1 MLMSFVRL
9 VGSLVGFIFG
19 FSLGA
24 QLLEVSEVT
33 PVSNRVTVVLLL
45 AIACSILGWLGA
57 PYVTVQP
64 GRALARRIRE
74 SAFGDL
80 VGGAA
85 GVSVGL
91 LLAAL
96 LTFPISLL
104 PGEVGRFGPIITA
117 IVLGAVGAAAGIAKR
132 TDLANAVRE
141 IRAGPRRE
149 RRAEGRV
156 LLDTSVIIDG
166 RIADVVKAGFITGT
180 LLLPRFIL
188 AELQL
193 FADSS
198 DASRRER
205 GRRGLEMLARM
216 KRESSVRVEVA
227 EDDPRDAIGADA
239 KLVALA
245 RLLGVPVMTNDYG
258 LNRVAELQGV
268 TVLNMNDL
276 AKAVRPVVLP
286 GEDISIRVIQ
296 DGKEAGQGVG
306 YLEDGTM
313 IVIENGGRHLGSEI
327 TVTVM
332 RVLQTVG
339 GRMIFAQPK
348 GEAEGPRRPR
358 VVAR

>member
-1 MLMSFVRL
+1 MLLSFVRW
-9 VGSLVGFIFG
+9 VGAVVGFFFG
-19 FSLGA
+19 FYLAA
-24 QLLEVSEVT
+24 QLLEVTQVA
-33 PVSNRVTVVLLL
+33 PPSNKVTVVFLL
-45 AIACSILGWLGA
+45 AVACSIIGWLGA

-64 GRALARRIRE
+64 GRALANRIRA

-80 VGGAA
+80 VAGSAGAI
-85 GVSVGL
+85 VGL
-91 LLAAL
+91 LLAVL
-96 LTFPISLL
+96 LTFPLSLL
-104 PGEVGRFGPIITA
+104 PGELGRFAPLVAA
-117 IVLGAVGAAAGIAKR
+117 IVLGCVGAGAGIAKR
-132 TDLANAVRE
+132 ADLASAVRD
-141 IRAGPRRE
+141 IRAGTRRE
-149 RRAEGRV
+149 RGLDQRI

-166 RIADVVKAGFITGT
+166 RVADVVKVGFVSGT

-205 GRRGLEMLARM
+205 GRRGLEMLSRM
-216 KRESSVRVEVA
+216 QRESSVRVEVMS
-227 EDDPRDAIGADA
+227 DDPPGAVGADA

-245 RLLGVPVMTNDYG
+245 RTLNVPIMTNDYG

-268 TVLNMNDL
+268 RVLNMNDL

-286 GEDISIRVIQ
+286 GEDISIRVTQ
-296 DGKEAGQGVG
+296 EGKEAGQGVG

-313 IVIENGGRHLGSEI
+313 IVVENGARHVGSET

-348 GEAEGPRRPR
+348 GEADTARRPR
-358 VVAR
+358 IVAR